1 MANSFGWVSMM
12 MTSSAATLLCGTRF
26 RIATPISLLSHFP
39 IVAATVLSNRLNTSP
54 SITLIGSFF
63 HFLLGFSSFVLIHF
77 LFFLFFLLLSFFFA
91 DLLSVFGAS
100 SQISWNSPPNSC
112 SILQSLR
119 FLIVSP
125 LMNSFSS
132 RAITLTKIRSG
143 NFYFF
148 HSFWDPFVIL

>member
-1 MANSFGWVSMM
+1 MGLDDDDFIGSNSFVWHPLPDCYAHFSPLSFPYCCCY
-12 MTSSAATLLCGTRF
+12 SSQQSAKHIAINHSYWFFFSFSTRVF
-26 RIATPISLLSHFP
+26 VI
-39 IVAATVLSNRLNTSP
+39 RLD
-54 SITLIGSFF
+54 SF
-63 HFLLGFSSFVLIHF
+63 SF
-77 LFFLFFLLLSFFFA
+77 LFFFFLLLSFFFA